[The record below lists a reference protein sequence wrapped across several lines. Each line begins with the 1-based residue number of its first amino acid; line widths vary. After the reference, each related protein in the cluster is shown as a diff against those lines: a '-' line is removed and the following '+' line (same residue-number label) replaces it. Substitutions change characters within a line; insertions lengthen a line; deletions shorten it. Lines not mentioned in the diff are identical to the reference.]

1 MQNQYNKL
9 LWLVSQDE
17 CTIPKWLLYGSLL
30 TKEFDHMAEA
40 KKMVNIKGP
49 GIRQFFL
56 MCAMWIWLWINTRTP
71 NVQQVG
77 SFAKVDV
84 SQLQCFII
92 LNILN
97 HQQIYQMLHFI
108 LKLTVHPQS
117 LSHHILSQ
125 KKRLGANHARGSF
138 SEKIPHCSQ
147 YGAQSSRVRLPTCE
161 SVRFNSV
168 ERRGWRTFWG
178 NGCWS

>member
-1 MQNQYNKL
+1 M
-9 LWLVSQDE
+9 VSQDE

-56 MCAMWIWLWINTRTP
+56 MCAMWIWLWINIRTP

-125 KKRLGANHARGSF
+125 KKTPRCKPCEGIVFWEDTPLLPIWRAKLSGTIAHL
-138 SEKIPHCSQ
+138 
-147 YGAQSSRVRLPTCE
+147 RVRPFQLCGTAWLTDFLGE
-161 SVRFNSV
+161 WVLV
-168 ERRGWRTFWG
+168 LGMVV
-178 NGCWS
+178 